1 MRILQII
8 DLPYESPVSGA
19 DIRNEVLLRG
29 LRQCGQA
36 SQMAAATAQGNGV
49 DPDRLAAILSEAPD
63 VVVVEGVALLGWAR
77 ALREHLPAKTRI
89 VIDFHN
95 VESALLE
102 AQDRARLPGPLR
114 PLAPLVFGRRW
125 AEAKRLD
132 REAIALAD
140 AIWTCSRRDEA
151 TALSLAGSGIN
162 SVVIPNPVPLW
173 CGEFRA
179 EPAMAPQ
186 RPRILFI
193 GHLGYPPNKAAV
205 RRLAGSIMPRVLR
218 RFPEARLTVAGR
230 RPNAR
235 LKALADKSPFA
246 DLVPDPAD
254 LAPHYRAAD
263 MVLLPLSEG
272 GGSRIKVLEALA
284 IGLPV
289 VATAKATEG
298 LDLEPG
304 RHYLA
309 AETPEDFAA
318 AVERLVRE
326 PDLAERLRK
335 EGSAFVEAAHG
346 PDAIAADV
354 RAALDALDQ
363 V

>member
-1 MRILQII
+1 MRIVQIV

-19 DIRNEVLLRG
+19 DIRNEVLLRS
-29 LRQCGQA
+29 LRQCGEA
-36 SQMAAATAQGNGV
+36 SQMAAASTQRSDV
-49 DPDRLAAILSEAPD
+49 DPDRLAVILSQAPD

-77 ALREHLPAKTRI
+77 ALRERLPPKTRI

-102 AQDRARLPGPLR
+102 AQDRARLPRPLR
-114 PLAPLVFGRRW
+114 AAAPFLFRGRW

-140 AIWTCSRRDEA
+140 TIWTCSRQDEA
-151 TALSLAGSGIN
+151 LARSLAGCAVN
-162 SVVIPNPVPLW
+162 SAVIPNPVPLW

-179 EPAMAPQ
+179 ERGKSPEKPG
-186 RPRILFI
+186 ILFI

-205 RRLAGSIMPRVLR
+205 RRLAGSIMPRILR

-235 LKALADKSPFA
+235 LKALAGKSPFVDIVA
-246 DLVPDPAD
+246 DPAD
-254 LAPHYRAAD
+254 LAPLYRAAD

-284 IGLPV
+284 VGVPV
-289 VATAKATEG
+289 VATAKAVEG
-298 LDLEPG
+298 LDLHPG

-309 AETPEDFAA
+309 AETPRDFAA
-318 AVERLVRE
+318 AAERLVRE
-326 PDLAERLRK
+326 PDLGEQLRE
-335 EGSAFVEAAHG
+335 EGRAFVQAAHG
-346 PDAIAADV
+346 QDAITGNV
-354 RAALDALDQ
+354 RAALAALAHS
-363 V
+363 

>member
-19 DIRNEVLLRG
+19 DIRNEGLLRG

-49 DPDRLAAILSEAPD
+49 DPDRIAAILSEVPD

-77 ALREHLPAKTRI
+77 ALLEQLPAKTRI

-102 AQDRARLPGPLR
+102 AQDRARLPWPLR
-114 PLAPLVFGRRW
+114 AVAPLVFGRRW
-125 AEAKRLD
+125 REARRLD

-140 AIWTCSRRDEA
+140 AIWTCSRQDEA
-151 TALSLAGSGIN
+151 MARSLGGRDVN
-162 SVVIPNPVPLW
+162 SAVIPNPVPLW
-173 CGEFRA
+173 CEEFRA

-186 RPRILFI
+186 RPRILFV

-205 RRLAGSIMPRVLR
+205 RRLAGSIMPIVLR
-218 RFPEARLTVAGR
+218 RFPQARLTVAGR
-230 RPNAR
+230 RPNGR
-235 LKALADKSPFA
+235 LKALADKGPFV
-246 DLVPDPAD
+246 DLVADPAD
-254 LAPHYRAAD
+254 LAPLYRAAD

-284 IGLPV
+284 VGVPV
-289 VATAKATEG
+289 VATAKAAEG

-309 AETPEDFAA
+309 AETPEDFAS
-318 AVERLVRE
+318 AVERLAGE

-335 EGSAFVEAAHG
+335 QGSAFVQAAHG
-346 PDAIAADV
+346 ENAIAEGV
-354 RAALDALDQ
+354 SAALDQA
-363 V
+363 